1 MATLTV
7 YSFSK
12 RHRSTKQPSSAG
24 TVKTITL
31 KDGTDLISPV
41 FLLNNSG
48 VPSFNYCEFQG
59 RYYFVNDIKSVR
71 QDLWEVSCTED
82 YLATHK
88 TLIGTTIANILYA
101 TGGRNDIIDRRI
113 PVESDILINSNSVA
127 ISGLSIN
134 QIAAGTVIISVT
146 GIGSFGNYALG
157 TQSDLYHMIENVGAW
172 WSTLGITDVQSAL
185 QQFFYGGNVADCLK
199 NAIAL
204 PFDLPYTDYS
214 ANIGPAEQLYLGS
227 YPCTNQ
233 GNPILVHRVN
243 NPIVK
248 TYTTIAIPWQ
258 VTDWR
263 KHSPYSMV
271 QLYLPLIG
279 TMNLNAD
286 ELINATSL
294 DITYSVNITSG
305 DLAVEVST
313 DSPVNIIATASNN
326 VAMALPY
333 GSANISPTK
342 AISAGLTAIAGA
354 ATGIA
359 GAAGAASKAAA
370 AGALASGIGGGLAAG
385 AAQLIGSGVQS
396 GGGGLSGGASQGL
409 FKDIK
414 CTVITQQLTDSQTNL
429 DPIIGKPVMQKS
441 TIGSYTGYVQTDG
454 CQVDG
459 AILDSER
466 DEINTL
472 CDGGIYYE

>member
-1 MATLTV
+1 MATLTT

-88 TLIGTTIANILYA
+88 TLIGTTTANILYA

-113 PVESDILINSNSVA
+113 PVESDILINSNDAAV
-127 ISGLSIN
+127 SGLIIN
-134 QIAAGTVIISVT
+134 QIASGSVIISVT
-146 GIGSFGNYALG
+146 GIGSFGNYMLQ
-157 TQSDLYHMIENVGAW
+157 TKSDIYHMIENVGAW
-172 WSTLGITDVQSAL
+172 WGTLGITDVQSAL

-204 PFDLPYTDYS
+204 PFEFTVGATDP
-214 ANIGPAEQLYLGS
+214 NFGPQESLYLGS
-227 YPCTNQ
+227 YPCTNA

-243 NPIVK
+243 NPIYK

-258 VTDWR
+258 VSDWR
-263 KHSPYSMV
+263 RHSPYSTV

-286 ELINATSL
+286 ELVNATSL

-305 DLAVEVST
+305 DLAVEVAT
-313 DSPVNIIATASNN
+313 DSPIKIIATASNN
-326 VAMALPY
+326 VAMALPF

-354 ATGIA
+354 ASGIT
-359 GAAGAASKAAA
+359 GAAGAATKAAA
-370 AGALASGIGGGLAAG
+370 AGAAAAGIGGGLAAG
-385 AAQLIGSGVQS
+385 AAQLLGSGVQS

-454 CQVDG
+454 CQVAG

-466 DEINTL
+466 DEINSL